1 MAQKIRIK
9 ITPDGAGSGYS
20 QVTVYSREYIADLC
34 DCDTIAKDEC
44 LDCDCGEAWI
54 AVRSPEVIQQQF
66 YIADDVEGNREYI
79 LKRILKELGALVEF
93 EDDIAEAE
101 REESD

>member
-1 MAQKIRIK
+1 M
-9 ITPDGAGSGYS
+9 
-20 QVTVYSREYIADLC
+20 
-34 DCDTIAKDEC
+34 
-44 LDCDCGEAWI
+44 
-54 AVRSPEVIQQQF
+54 RSPEVIQQQF